1 MSELDPLE
9 VPALLLRMVP
19 ETAEHIAELY
29 EMPADKAVTSEAA
42 RYDTFALLQEA
53 FMEPVVLPELTRT
66 SPDAELMGRCFEFA
80 DLLVRSSTHALTGP
94 VYFQV
99 LEEFFDT
106 DLLEK
111 AIPFMREATR
121 KRTARMLT
129 GHELPVPEALL
140 R

>member
-1 MSELDPLE
+1 MSDIRGED

-29 EMPADKAVTSEAA
+29 EMPADEAVVSEAA
-42 RYDTFALLQEA
+42 RFDTYALLQEA
-53 FMEPVVLPELTRT
+53 FAEPVVVPELRKAA
-66 SPDAELMGRCFEFA
+66 PDPELMGRCFEFV
-80 DLLVRSSTHALTGP
+80 DILVHSSSAHFTGA

-99 LEEFFDT
+99 LEEFFDE

-111 AIPFMREATR
+111 AIPFLRKGTRE
-121 KRTARMLT
+121 RTAEMLT

-140 R
+140 C